1 VRAIVWSAQMASLLL
16 VRLPLLSPLP
26 DHINLRMLTVGNRRI
41 VYDLV
46 VQTVQQAR
54 VGRLTIAPDR
64 VVSSAPC
71 FSRHLGP
78 GPRM

>member
-1 VRAIVWSAQMASLLL
+1 
-16 VRLPLLSPLP
+16 
-26 DHINLRMLTVGNRRI
+26 MLTVGNRRI